1 MLHDRP
7 QHLAQRW
14 ITYRRRQAL
23 GDLFLGP
30 YVVLLAVPRWA
41 LRAMPADDRR
51 PPMATRAVTA
61 ATDRAMRRRR
71 DAARLTRDDQW
82 PLIAVS
88 PARHSASQAAD
99 DQVTGGAR
107 AA

>member
-30 YVVLLAVPRWA
+30 YVVLLAAPRSA
-41 LRAMPADDRR
+41 RRAMPADDRR
-51 PPMATRAVTA
+51 PPMTGRALTA
-61 ATDRAMRRRR
+61 ATHRAPQRRR

-88 PARHSASQAAD
+88 PTQHDASQAAD
-99 DQVTGGAR
+99 DPVRGTAR